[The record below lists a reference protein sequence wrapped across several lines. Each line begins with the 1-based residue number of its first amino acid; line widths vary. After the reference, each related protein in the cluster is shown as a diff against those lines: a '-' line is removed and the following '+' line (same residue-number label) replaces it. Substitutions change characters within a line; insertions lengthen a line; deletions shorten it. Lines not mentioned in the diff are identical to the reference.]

1 MKKAIKSI
9 IAIILIVAAVAG
21 GAYMWHTS
29 EMNSLSQQLSEEQAR
44 KDLMSQRIQ
53 EIEKQL
59 SSSEAEKESLLA
71 KVDELLAEDVVA
83 FDSEAIMEEILE
95 IGELATVE
103 YRYTNVGTLD
113 ASKKFSFVDWTVPF
127 SGKTAVVTM
136 DGVIKVGVD
145 MSQVEIITDE
155 SAKTISVMI
164 PEAKVLSNELFE
176 DSMAVY
182 VEEDS
187 LFSKIS
193 LDDSSSIRADI
204 KTKAQKNALDNGL
217 LDQAREKAGEI
228 IVYLIEAV
236 PMVKDTYTIVVR

>member
-1 MKKAIKSI
+1 MKKAIKSVI
-9 IAIILIVAAVAG
+9 LFILIVAVVIG

-29 EMNSLSQQLSEEQAR
+29 EMNSLSQRISEEQAR

-53 EIEKQL
+53 EMEKQL

-71 KVDELLAEDVVA
+71 KVDELLAEEVVT
-83 FDSEAIMEEILE
+83 FDSEAIMEEIME

-113 ASKKFSFVDWTVPF
+113 ASKKFSFVDWNIPF
-127 SGKTAVVTM
+127 SEKTAVITM

-145 MSQVEIITDE
+145 MSQVKIIADE
-155 SAKTISVMI
+155 SAKTISVTI
-164 PEAKVLSNELFE
+164 PEAKILSNELFE
-176 DSMAVY
+176 DTMAVY

-187 LFSKIS
+187 LFSKIN
-193 LDDSSSIRADI
+193 LDDSSSIRTDI
-204 KTKAQKNALDNGL
+204 KTKSQNNAINNGL
-217 LDQAREKAGEI
+217 LDQAQKKAGEI

-236 PMVKDTYTIVVR
+236 PAVKDTYTIVVR